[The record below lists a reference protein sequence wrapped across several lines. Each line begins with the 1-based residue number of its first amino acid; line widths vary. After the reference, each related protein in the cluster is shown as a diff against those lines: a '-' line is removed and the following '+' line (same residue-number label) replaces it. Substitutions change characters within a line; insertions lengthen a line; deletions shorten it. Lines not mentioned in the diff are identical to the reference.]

1 MKSIAS
7 SVDHERQNEKKQ
19 LNYQNQV
26 GSLGHEKHLKQ
37 ISEYT
42 KNQMNSSRVSVDQK
56 LIIFKKLINEGPFY
70 MCSLSEMSIKNLY
83 FAMMKINLSHKYKI
97 LIW

>member
-26 GSLGHEKHLKQ
+26 GSFGHEKHLK
-37 ISEYT
+37 
-42 KNQMNSSRVSVDQK
+42 
-56 LIIFKKLINEGPFY
+56 
-70 MCSLSEMSIKNLY
+70 
-83 FAMMKINLSHKYKI
+83 
-97 LIW
+97 